1 MSNDIDAQAVRWF
14 ARLRAANATDAD
26 RQAHAEWLAADAEHE
41 LAYGRIEQHWH
52 DVGALESWAR
62 TELRHLDVASRTR
75 VRRRAG
81 AWGVGFA
88 TAASLALAA
97 VWWGWSPRVDE
108 VVHIVTDKAEQRQMA
123 LDDGS
128 RLHVNTASDLEVRY
142 TRVIREIVV
151 NRGES
156 VFDVVHRGERP
167 FVVRAGRHSVIAVG
181 TRFAVRRRHDG
192 HWAVTVIDGRVAV
205 VLGTPSEPEEF
216 AALLSLAPSD
226 TYEHGVILTADQRLR
241 IDPSGTIVA
250 EERTDAEEATA
261 WQAGMLKFRQT
272 PLREVA
278 REISRYTLGEVR
290 VADGVP
296 DYPVTGIVH
305 IRNRETMVGYLV
317 EVVPVTPVNSGA
329 GVTVLRAKR
338 GGGQ

>member
-1 MSNDIDAQAVRWF
+1 MSNDIDAQAIRWF
-14 ARLRAANATDAD
+14 VRLRAANATDAD
-26 RQAHAEWLAADAEHE
+26 RQTHAEWLAADVEHE
-41 LAYGRIEQHWH
+41 LAYGRIEQLWD
-52 DVGALESWAR
+52 DVGELEFWAR
-62 TELRHLDVASRTR
+62 TELRHLNVAPRAR

-81 AWGVGFA
+81 VWGVGFA
-88 TAASLALAA
+88 TAASLAFIAL
-97 VWWGWSPRVDE
+97 WWGWSPSADE
-108 VVHIVTDKAEQRQMA
+108 VVHIVTDKAEQRQIA

-142 TRVIREIVV
+142 TRAIREIVV
-151 NRGES
+151 NSGES
-156 VFDVVHRGERP
+156 VFDVVHRGDRP
-167 FVVRAGRHSVIAVG
+167 FVVRAGRHSVIAMG
-181 TRFAVRRRHDG
+181 TRFAVRRGQDG
-192 HWAVTVIDGRVAV
+192 DWAVTVIDGRVAV
-205 VLGTPSEPEEF
+205 VPGAPSAPEEF
-216 AALLSLAPSD
+216 ASLLSLTPSD

-250 EERTDAEEATA
+250 EERTNAEEATA

-290 VADGVP
+290 VAEGVP

-317 EVVPVTPVNSGA
+317 EVVPVTPVNSDA
-329 GVTVLRAKR
+329 GVIVLRAKS
-338 GGGQ
+338 GAGQ